1 MEYHK
6 TKDLLYVKE
15 FLGHRRVDNTIL
27 YIQLERTL
35 FSVQSDEFHSA
46 TAKSV
51 EEATKLIEAGF
62 EYVCDHNNIMLFRK
76 RK

>member
-1 MEYHK
+1 MRS
-6 TKDLLYVKE
+6 VKE

-27 YIQLERTL
+27 HIQLERAL

-46 TAKSV
+46 TAKTV
-51 EEATKLIEAGF
+51 EEAKKLIEAGF
-62 EYVCDHNNIMLFRK
+62 DHVCDHNNVMLFRK